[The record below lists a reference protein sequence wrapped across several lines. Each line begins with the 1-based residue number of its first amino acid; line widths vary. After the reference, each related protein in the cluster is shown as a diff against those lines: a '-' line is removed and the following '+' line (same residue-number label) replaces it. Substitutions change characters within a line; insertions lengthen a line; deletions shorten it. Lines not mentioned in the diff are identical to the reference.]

1 MHVKTSHGKKYAKS
15 SIKKENGNCEINE
28 EFTESNKHFTNSL
41 GRKSK
46 IKKSDEVF
54 ITLALNLRNYQIF
67 VDIFCFM
74 LS

>member
-1 MHVKTSHGKKYAKS
+1 MHVKTSHGKKYAKI
-15 SIKKENGNCEINE
+15 SIKNENGNYEIDE
-28 EFTESNKHFTNSL
+28 ECTKSNKHFTNSP

-54 ITLALNLRNYQIF
+54 ITLALNLRRYQIF
-67 VDIFCFM
+67 VDNFCFM

>member
-1 MHVKTSHGKKYAKS
+1 MHVKTSHGKKYAKT
-15 SIKKENGNCEINE
+15 SIKNENGNCEIDE

-54 ITLALNLRNYQIF
+54 IT
-67 VDIFCFM
+67 
-74 LS
+74 

>member
-1 MHVKTSHGKKYAKS
+1 MHVKTSHGKKYAKT
-15 SIKKENGNCEINE
+15 SIKNENCEIDE
-28 EFTESNKHFTNSL
+28 EFTESNKRFTNSP

-54 ITLALNLRNYQIF
+54 ITLVLNLRNYQIL

>member
-15 SIKKENGNCEINE
+15 SIKNENGNCEIDE
-28 EFTESNKHFTNSL
+28 DFTESNKRFTSSP

-46 IKKSDEVF
+46 IKKADEVF
-54 ITLALNLRNYQIF
+54 ITLALNLRRYQIF